1 VAKCWGEA
9 LYFIYTPPPLV
20 SGRMTNCDKR
30 GGAFC
35 RSWLHDPGLKGVF
48 AREPRKG
55 NFPSLVPGGVTTT
68 DKRPPFCL
76 GS

>member
-30 GGAFC
+30 GGLLSQLVT
-35 RSWLHDPGLKGVF
+35 RPGTKGCF
-48 AREPRKG
+48 RAGAPKG
-55 NFPSLVPGGVTTT
+55 KFSLFSPGWCYHH
-68 DKRPPFCL
+68 R
-76 GS
+76 

>member
-30 GGAFC
+30 GGPFVAV
-35 RSWLHDPGLKGVF
+35 GY
-48 AREPRKG
+48 
-55 NFPSLVPGGVTTT
+55 TTR
-68 DKRPPFCL
+68 D
-76 GS
+76 